1 MNFSG
6 FFFLEFQNLGFL
18 DFLFFGD
25 LGFLSVLIM
34 RQKIRHWNN
43 VYFVEKMLSVNCI
56 YAGKNIEKLLTF
68 SDAAGAVNLENG
80 CLLLSNWVDANW
92 AGKHNKTLCE

>member
-1 MNFSG
+1 
-6 FFFLEFQNLGFL
+6 
-18 DFLFFGD
+18 
-25 LGFLSVLIM
+25 
-34 RQKIRHWNN
+34 
-43 VYFVEKMLSVNCI
+43 MLSVNCI